1 MFDLT
6 SLKNILDEL
15 VPPPLVDSEDRSS
28 SEMAGELI
36 EYYVL
41 SDPLLFAEPTFHEKV
56 KTEVFQEMQ
65 LQLTDVFNY
74 DIDGEIENIID
85 EACRIFACIVPRR
98 SYFDPIVIK
107 PPNKERMQA
116 KIDYLRSV
124 PQPEQRTPE

>member
-28 SEMAGELI
+28 LLEMAGELI

-65 LQLTDVFNY
+65 LQ
-74 DIDGEIENIID
+74 
-85 EACRIFACIVPRR
+85 
-98 SYFDPIVIK
+98 
-107 PPNKERMQA
+107 
-116 KIDYLRSV
+116 
-124 PQPEQRTPE
+124 